1 MKICS
6 VSLVVKEMQMKAK
19 WDVKTYEG
27 SMILPYLHNN
37 KFVCYCFTDFGKD
50 ARLLGQRQRTIYYSQ
65 YVQVSKG
72 QHRGKP
78 REIPCMRWVYVTAR
92 EHQVRKTSI
101 ICKQICLRFALKR
114 DTTLLDWIAN
124 KYPLCSGGR
133 H

>member
-6 VSLVVKEMQMKAK
+6 VSLLIREIQMKAK
-19 WDVKTYEG
+19 WDVKTYER

-37 KFVCYCFTDFGKD
+37 KFVCYCIIDFGKD

-65 YVQVSKG
+65 YLHISKG
-72 QHRGKP
+72 QHQRQAH
-78 REIPCMRWVYVTAR
+78 RDSMQCWVYVTVR
-92 EHQVRKTSI
+92 EHQVWKTSI

-114 DTTLLDWIAN
+114 NITLLDWIAN